1 MFFTNTP
8 FALRT
13 ARRVA
18 EITQNDIAAEI
29 GRSQMYVSRLERGG
43 YARLTPEIA
52 EKIAALVG
60 VPSFILFKGER
71 K

>member
-1 MFFTNTP
+1 MFSKNTT
-8 FALRT
+8 FGLRT

-18 EITQNDIAAEI
+18 DLKQKDIAAEI
-29 GRSQMYVSRLERGG
+29 GRSQMFVSRLERGG

-52 EKIAALVG
+52 EKIAAIVG
-60 VPSFILFKGER
+60 VPSVILFAGPK